1 MTKHTPGPW
10 RFATKSNFGNLIEA
24 DSGKRGGIGAG
35 LPDEGYRTVAMYQA
49 CCASERYDDQ
59 EENRLANGHLIAA
72 APDLLSAAKLALSN
86 LRRNLASEEACG
98 HPFMGDDEHEAITVL
113 TAAIAKAT
121 GEQP

>member
-1 MTKHTPGPW
+1 MSKHTPGPW

-35 LPDEGYRTVAMYQA
+35 LLDEGYRTVAMYQA

-72 APDLLSAAKLALSN
+72 APELLEALQIAWLWIDNWEPAFVSDEEWTEVAGPLIRAAL
-86 LRRNLASEEACG
+86 
-98 HPFMGDDEHEAITVL
+98 
-113 TAAIAKAT
+113 AKAT
-121 GEQP
+121 GEQ